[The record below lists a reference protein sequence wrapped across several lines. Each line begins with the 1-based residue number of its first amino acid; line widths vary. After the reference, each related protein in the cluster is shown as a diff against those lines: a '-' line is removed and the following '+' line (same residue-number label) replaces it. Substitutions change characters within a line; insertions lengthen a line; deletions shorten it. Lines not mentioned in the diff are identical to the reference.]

1 MTFAQRTAALAI
13 SPTLATAAKAKALAA
28 KGVHVIDLSMGEPDF
43 DTPAHI
49 KAACTEALNR
59 GMTKYGPAAGLPA
72 LRTAIAATLQRDAG
86 VRYAADEILVTCGA
100 KEALFAAMQV
110 LVDPGDEVVVPAP
123 YWVSYPEQVKL
134 CGGTPVFVN
143 TQTRPDL
150 LFTPEALEQ
159 ACTPR
164 TKLVLLNSPGN
175 PTGVVYPRETL
186 AALGRICAA
195 RGLWV
200 ISDEMYDRLVY
211 PPATFTSFVAAA
223 PECRERTIIVN
234 GLSKTYAM
242 TGWRLGYAAG
252 PKAAIDKMTAWHS
265 QVVTH
270 PTSFAQHGAVAA
282 LTGDQT
288 CVETMRHAFQE
299 RRDVT
304 MRGLRAIPGLRTPEP
319 AGAFFAFP
327 DVTHFLGK
335 RVGDRLIATSLELA
349 DYLLDQAHV
358 AVVAG
363 EGFGA
368 PGFLRLSYALETP
381 ALEEGLR
388 RLREAF
394 AALQ

>member
-1 MTFAQRTAALAI
+1 MPFAQRTAALAI

-28 KGVHVIDLSMGEPDF
+28 QGISVIDFSMGEPDF

-49 KAACTEALNR
+49 KAACAQALTN

-72 LRTAIAATLQRDAG
+72 LRTAIAAALQRDCDL
-86 VRYAADEILVTCGA
+86 RYQANEILVTCGA
-100 KEALFAAMQV
+100 KEALFAALQV
-110 LVDPGDEVVVPAP
+110 LVDSGDEVIVPAP

-134 CGGTPVFVN
+134 CGGVPVFVE

-150 LFTPEALEQ
+150 TLTATQLEQ
-159 ACTPR
+159 ACTSR
-164 TKLVLLNSPGN
+164 TKVVMLNSPSN
-175 PTGVVYPRETL
+175 PTGVVYSRAAL
-186 AALGRICAA
+186 AAIGRVCAA

-211 PPATFTSFVAAA
+211 PPATFSSFVTAA
-223 PECRERTIIVN
+223 PECREQTILVN

-242 TGWRLGYAAG
+242 TGWRIGYAAG
-252 PKAAIDKMTAWHS
+252 PAAAIDKMTAWHS

-282 LTGDQT
+282 LSGDQA
-288 CVETMRHAFQE
+288 CVATMHHAFQQ
-299 RRDVT
+299 RRDAT
-304 MRGLRAIPGLRTPEP
+304 MRGLRAIPGLQTPEP

-327 DVTHFLGK
+327 NVTHFLG
-335 RVGDRLIATSLELA
+335 RTAGERTITTSLELA

-368 PGFLRLSYALETP
+368 PGFIRLSYALEMP
-381 ALEEGLR
+381 ALEEGLK
-388 RLREAF
+388 RLAT
-394 AALQ
+394 ALAQLQ